1 MAAGSVSPTDLRGD
15 SFSAL
20 GQTASGA
27 IKNLIEARQL
37 AKEERK
43 FAEQKAWEQGID
55 KQQFD
60 SMFGRGFF
68 FRKAVIGKFGGD
80 YVKER
85 LQKLNSIYRK
95 VRIAGKSVK
104 NPKLRERALD
114 LFSSNINK
122 KFSSSQKKF
131 RSQFDYT
138 DYEDY
143 FASGSTTPK
152 SKAAKSRTPR
162 QPAATKPR
170 TRATREDILSSIDKF
185 AESIAKTA
193 EAVSKS
199 SAAVQGT
206 IVSSGVV
213 QTDVKNL
220 LIDRSNSLESKL
232 DQLINAVKNQ
242 TVTQA
247 QYIQSNETAQREARQ
262 DDRLN
267 VASTVR
273 PDDLDTP
280 ENESAVIDAVG
291 DPDMNPPGSTSP
303 GSAIAQNPLSAYE
316 QRDQW
321 RNQMMGGIPNYEMG
335 TPNIRNISNYESGT
349 PNIKKISNYEA
360 GNQYIMDGPD
370 SGYLAQLPSGQIA
383 NLHGKEMVSNIG
395 GQDVVV
401 PMDNNYTQ
409 GQPSAVDGKVRAKPD
424 SFFGGGSMPS
434 RPMQAGMGSKNIKPI
449 QAEQGVSVRSA
460 ETNTAT
466 SSDMLT
472 AMALPSQ
479 IAGAT
484 VSLATNQYAASQ
496 APPEIAPQIRQMS
509 QQTSNVFGVP
519 PAIARATEAI
529 APPPPVAAPPAVE
542 QDSPFDL
549 GKVFS
554 NFFDWFKGKLG
565 FGGDDTEDDG
575 GGGGGGGGS
584 PAPGGATPA
593 EDGVAGKPP
602 NTEAAIKDLG
612 DFIGNK
618 ETTTGSYTKLVGGK
632 EDPSIL
638 DKTITQ
644 LNEEKGDQFA
654 MGKYQIQMRTAK
666 DVLNAKGIDPSTF
679 KFDEAG
685 QDKLYRMLL
694 ESRGLN
700 DFLSGKIDENEFATN
715 LAKEWASMPVP
726 QDGTYDGVKL
736 KKGQSYYAGDSSGN
750 RALTDVKSVM
760 QYIRNLRETYTLQQL
775 NPPAAGM
782 QGPPIPDYLPKVN
795 PSATGKQSSLNNIQ
809 QVSQVAMKQKAP
821 TANVIMAPIGGGSNA
836 GSSQQPDE
844 SAIVGNSMNP
854 LMNSGI
860 FTEMVG

>member
-1 MAAGSVSPTDLRGD
+1 MSAGSVSPTDLRGD
-15 SFSAL
+15 SFSAI

-27 IKNLIEARQL
+27 IKNLIEARQI

-43 FAEQKAWEQGID
+43 FAEKKAWEQGID

-60 SMFGRGFF
+60 SMFGKGFF

-85 LQKLNSIYRK
+85 LAKLNSIYRK
-95 VRIAGKSVK
+95 VRIAGKSVT
-104 NPKLRERALD
+104 NPRLRERTLD
-114 LFSSNINK
+114 LFSSNLNQ
-122 KFSSSQKKF
+122 KFSASQKKF

-143 FASGSTTPK
+143 FASGATTPK
-152 SKAAKSRTPR
+152 SKPAKSRTPR
-162 QPAATKPR
+162 QPAATKPKV
-170 TRATREDILSSIDKF
+170 RATREDILSSIDKF

-247 QYIQSNETAQREARQ
+247 QYIQSNESAQREAKQ

-267 VASTVR
+267 VAATIR
-273 PDDLDTP
+273 PDDLETKED
-280 ENESAVIDAVG
+280 ESAVIDNMG

-321 RNQMMGGIPNYEMG
+321 RNQMMGGVPNYEMG
-335 TPNIRNISNYESGT
+335 TPNIR
-349 PNIKKISNYEA
+349 KISNYEA

-383 NLHGKEMVSNIG
+383 NLHGKEMVSNVG

-434 RPMQAGMGSKNIKPI
+434 RPMQAEMGSKNIKPV
-449 QAEQGVSVRSA
+449 QAEQGVSVRPASSD
-460 ETNTAT
+460 TNAAT

-496 APPEIAPQIRQMS
+496 APPEIAPQVRQMS
-509 QQTSNVFGVP
+509 QQTNNVFGVP
-519 PAIARATEAI
+519 PSIARATEAI
-529 APPPPVAAPPAVE
+529 APPPPPVTAPTAVE

-554 NFFDWFKGKLG
+554 DFFGWFKKKLG
-565 FGGDDTEDDG
+565 FGDDDDDDG
-575 GGGGGGGGS
+575 GGN
-584 PAPGGATPA
+584 PGGNPGGPGGLTAT
-593 EDGVAGKPP
+593 EDGVAGRPP

-618 ETTTGSYTKLVGGK
+618 EATGSYTMLVGGT

-638 DKTITQ
+638 NKTVTQ
-644 LNEEKGDQFA
+644 LDNEKGDRFA

-666 DVLNAKGIDPSTF
+666 GILASKGIDPDTF
-679 KFDEAG
+679 KFDKAG

-694 ESRGLN
+694 EYRGLD
-700 DFLSGKIDENEFATN
+700 DFLSGKIDEIEFATN
-715 LAKEWASMPVP
+715 LAKEWAGLPVP
-726 QDGTYDGVKL
+726 EDGNYGGRFL
-736 KKGQSYYAGDSSGN
+736 KKGQSYYTGVRGN
-750 RALTDVKSVM
+750 AALTDVDTVL
-760 QYIRNLRETYTLQQL
+760 QYVRNLKRGSSTL
-775 NPPAAGM
+775 NPPATGG
-782 QGPPIPDYLPKVN
+782 QEPPIPASSPRENVN
-795 PSATGKQSSLNNIQ
+795 PSATGNQSSLNTIQ
-809 QVSQVAMKQKAP
+809 QVSQVAMRQRA
-821 TANVIMAPIGGGSNA
+821 TANVIMAPVAAGGSTA

>member
-15 SFSAL
+15 SFSAI

-27 IKNLIEARQL
+27 IKNLIEARQI

-43 FAEQKAWEQGID
+43 FAEKKAWEQGID

-60 SMFGRGFF
+60 SMFGKGFF

-95 VRIAGKSVK
+95 VKIAGKSVT
-104 NPKLRERALD
+104 NSRLRGRALD
-114 LFSSNINK
+114 LFSSNLNQ

-131 RSQFDYT
+131 RSKFDYT

-143 FASGSTTPK
+143 FASGGTTPK
-152 SKAAKSRTPR
+152 SKAGKTRTPR

-170 TRATREDILSSIDKF
+170 TRASREDILSSIDKF

-247 QYIQSNETAQREARQ
+247 QYIQSNESAQREAKQ

-267 VASTVR
+267 VAATIR
-273 PDDLDTP
+273 PDDLKTA
-280 ENESAVIDAVG
+280 ENESAVIDTMG

-303 GSAIAQNPLSAYE
+303 GSAIVQNPLSAYE

-321 RNQMMGGIPNYEMG
+321 RNQSMGGVPNYEMG
-335 TPNIRNISNYESGT
+335 TPDIR
-349 PNIKKISNYEA
+349 KISNYEA

-383 NLHGKEMVSNIG
+383 NLHGKEMVSNVG

-424 SFFGGGSMPS
+424 SFFGGGSMPT
-434 RPMQAGMGSKNIKPI
+434 RPMQAEMGSKNIKPV
-449 QAEQGVSVRSA
+449 QAEQGVSVRPASSD
-460 ETNTAT
+460 TNTAT

-529 APPPPVAAPPAVE
+529 APPPPVSASPAVD

-549 GKVFS
+549 GNVFS
-554 NFFDWFKGKLG
+554 NFFDWFKEKLG
-565 FGGDDTEDDG
+565 FDGDDDGDPNSG
-575 GGGGGGGGS
+575 GGGGAGGTGG
-584 PAPGGATPA
+584 PIAV
-593 EDGVAGKPP
+593 EDGGVDRPP
-602 NTEAAIKDLG
+602 NTEEAIKDLG
-612 DFIGNK
+612 TFIGNK
-618 ETTTGSYTKLVGGK
+618 ETTTGSYTKLYGGE

-638 DKTITQ
+638 NKTVTQ
-644 LNEEKGDQFA
+644 LESEKGGLFA
-654 MGKYQIQMRTAK
+654 MGKYQIQMETARE
-666 DVLNAKGIDPSTF
+666 VLSKKGIDPTTF
-679 KFDEAG
+679 KFNEAG
-685 QDKLYRMLL
+685 QDQLYKMLL
-694 ESRGLN
+694 ERRGLY

-726 QDGTYDGVKL
+726 EDGNYGGRFL
-736 KKGQSYYAGDSSGN
+736 KKGQSYYAGDGKN
-750 RALTDVKSVM
+750 AALTDVETVL
-760 QYIRNLRETYTLQQL
+760 QYIRNLRQTSPTL

-782 QGPPIPDYLPKVN
+782 QGPPIPDYVPNLN
-795 PSATGKQSSLNNIQ
+795 PSTTGNQSSLNTIQ

-821 TANVIMAPIGGGSNA
+821 TANVIMAPVGGGSNA

>member
-1 MAAGSVSPTDLRGD
+1 MSAGSVSPTDLRGD
-15 SFSAL
+15 SFSAI

-27 IKNLIEARQL
+27 IKNLIEARQI

-43 FAEQKAWEQGID
+43 FAEKKAWEQGID

-60 SMFGRGFF
+60 SMFGKGFF

-85 LQKLNSIYRK
+85 LAKLNSIYRK
-95 VRIAGKSVK
+95 VRIAGKSVT
-104 NPKLRERALD
+104 NPRLRERALD
-114 LFSSNINK
+114 LFSSNLNQ

-131 RSQFDYT
+131 RSKFDYT

-143 FASGSTTPK
+143 FASGGTTPK
-152 SKAAKSRTPR
+152 SKAAKTRTPR
-162 QPAATKPR
+162 QPAVTKPKV
-170 TRATREDILSSIDKF
+170 RATREDILSSIDKF

-247 QYIQSNETAQREARQ
+247 QYIQSNESAQREARQ

-267 VASTVR
+267 VAATVR
-273 PDDLDTP
+273 PDDLETKED
-280 ENESAVIDAVG
+280 ESAVIDNMG

-303 GSAIAQNPLSAYE
+303 GSAIVQNPLSAYE

-321 RNQMMGGIPNYEMG
+321 RNQMMGGFPNYEMG
-335 TPNIRNISNYESGT
+335 TPNIR
-349 PNIKKISNYEA
+349 KISNYEA

-383 NLHGKEMVSNIG
+383 NLHGKEMVSNVG

-434 RPMQAGMGSKNIKPI
+434 RPMQAEMGSKNIKPI
-449 QAEQGVSVRSA
+449 QAEQGVTVRPSSSD
-460 ETNTAT
+460 TNAAT

-472 AMALPSQ
+472 VMALPSQ

-496 APPEIAPQIRQMS
+496 APPEIAPQVRQMS

-519 PAIARATEAI
+519 PSIARATEAI
-529 APPPPVAAPPAVE
+529 APPPPVTAPPAVE

-554 NFFDWFKGKLG
+554 DFFGWFKEKLG
-565 FGGDDTEDDG
+565 FGSDDNGDADDG
-575 GGGGGGGGS
+575 GGGG
-584 PAPGGATPA
+584 AGGATGGPTA
-593 EDGVAGKPP
+593 AGDGVAGKPP

-612 DFIGNK
+612 TFIGNK

-638 DKTITQ
+638 NKTVSQ
-644 LNEEKGDQFA
+644 LESERGGQFA
-654 MGKYQIQMRTAK
+654 MGKYQIQMRTARE
-666 DVLNAKGIDPSTF
+666 VLTNKGIDPTTF
-679 KFDEAG
+679 KFNEAG
-685 QDKLYRMLL
+685 QDQLYKMLL
-694 ESRGLN
+694 ERRGLD

-726 QDGTYDGVKL
+726 EDGNYNGRFL
-736 KKGQSYYAGDSSGN
+736 KKGQSYYAGDGSN
-750 RALTDVKSVM
+750 AALTDAETVL
-760 QYIRNLRETYTLQQL
+760 QYVRNLRQTSPTL
-775 NPPAAGM
+775 NPAAGGM
-782 QGPPIPDYLPKVN
+782 QGPPIPDYILNVN
-795 PSATGKQSSLNNIQ
+795 PSATSNQSSLNTIQ

-821 TANVIMAPIGGGSNA
+821 TANVIMAPVAAGGSNA